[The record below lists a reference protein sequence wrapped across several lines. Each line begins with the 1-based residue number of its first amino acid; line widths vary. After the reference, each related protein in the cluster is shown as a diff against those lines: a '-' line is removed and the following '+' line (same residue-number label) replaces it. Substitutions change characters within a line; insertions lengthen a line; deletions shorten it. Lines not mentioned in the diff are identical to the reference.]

1 MKILILHKWLVTGGV
16 ETVLINYRKILEK
29 SGHNVD
35 ILITYKTNSKINSH
49 NIRFAFTS
57 KEFNFIYS
65 KENNLYQKILRGF
78 YKSYQKLR
86 YYNLINSICHK
97 YDYIIDFSS
106 CLDSYIRNPF
116 FRKNDIKTIRWVHNQ
131 LSTNLILSKKE
142 KNKYYNIFRN
152 HNKVVVLC
160 KGMRKLI
167 LEQVN
172 IDKNKLFILSNPID
186 IPTIKK
192 KGNINKTEINQVM
205 NSTPYL
211 LQVSRLTHRKGHEQ
225 LIDIYYELK
234 KKGISHKLYFIGDGN
249 NRKNLENKVLSL
261 RLENDILFLGEME
274 NPYPYF
280 KNAKLF
286 LHCSESEGLPTVILE
301 SMVFGVPVIAM
312 NCHTGP
318 KDILGEKGEFGK
330 LIPMYD
336 KTKFIA
342 ETLELLTNDDIYK
355 KYSNKSLERIEQ
367 FSMEKIALGLDNLF
381 YEK

>member
-16 ETVLINYRKILEK
+16 ETILKNYRKILEN
-29 SGHNVD
+29 SGYDVD
-35 ILITYKTNSKINSH
+35 ILITYNINSKIDSN
-49 NIRFAFTS
+49 NIRFIFTS
-57 KEFNFIYS
+57 KDFNLIYS
-65 KENNLYQKILRGF
+65 KENNLYQKTLREL
-78 YKSYQKLR
+78 YKLYQKLY
-86 YYNLINSICHK
+86 YYNLINSVYHK
-97 YDYIIDFSS
+97 YDYIIDFSN
-106 CLDSYIRNPF
+106 CLDSYTRNPL
-116 FRKNDIKTIRWVHNQ
+116 FRKSDIKTIRWVHNQ
-131 LSTNLILSKKE
+131 LSTNLVLNKKE
-142 KNKYYNIFRN
+142 KKKYYNIFRN
-152 HNKVVVLC
+152 HHKVVALC
-160 KGMRKLI
+160 KEMKNLI
-167 LEQVN
+167 LEQVG
-172 IDKNKLFILSNPID
+172 IDKNKLLVLSNPID
-186 IPTIKK
+186 IHGIREKANTS
-192 KGNINKTEINQVM
+192 NTEINHFV
-205 NSTPYL
+205 SAAPYL
-211 LQVSRLTHRKGHEQ
+211 LQVSRLTHGKGHEQ

-234 KKGISHKLYFIGDGN
+234 RKGINHKLYFIGDGN

-261 RLENDILFLGEME
+261 SLENDILFLGEME

-312 NCHTGP
+312 DCHTGP

-355 KYSNKSLERIEQ
+355 KYSNKSLERIKQ

-381 YEK
+381 YER